1 MSKHSFANCL
11 LPNRCSSGDL
21 QKPAELD
28 GKACAAVGQP
38 DLMALFKTLF
48 SKVTTYNHRS
58 PPKFVVF
65 LSSV

>member
-1 MSKHSFANCL
+1 MSKHSFANRL
-11 LPNRCSSGDL
+11 LPNRCSSGDHL

-48 SKVTTYNHRS
+48 SKVTTYSHLLLNL
-58 PPKFVVF
+58 V
-65 LSSV
+65 